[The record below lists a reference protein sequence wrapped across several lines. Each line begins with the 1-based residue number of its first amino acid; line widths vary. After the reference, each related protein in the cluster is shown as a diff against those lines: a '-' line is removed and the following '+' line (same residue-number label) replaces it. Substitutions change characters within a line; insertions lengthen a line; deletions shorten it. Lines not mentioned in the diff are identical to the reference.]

1 MLSIVISVA
10 SLSGYFLFSSCA
22 IFSNR
27 SVEDELEQP
36 ASPAYNAM
44 DNIDVILFIG
54 TLMKVC
60 ADEVSILFYKTMYKL
75 FFI

>member
-1 MLSIVISVA
+1 MLSFQTGRLKMS
-10 SLSGYFLFSSCA
+10 
-22 IFSNR
+22 
-27 SVEDELEQP
+27 LEQP

-54 TLMKVC
+54 TLIMVC